1 MNQITLQNDGSII
14 ESNKIVPG
22 DSLMILGCQVELAP
36 GYTLRSFFRMFEKYA
51 LLAKLDAFVADCMQR
66 CQRCPE
72 THCTSDDIDHLEFYK
87 TVEMIGYPGEPRLEI
102 YHTLCGVRGSESLE
116 IKSFHLE
123 SLLDMPLKLGVLKHL
138 VFGDKVDIFEFDTV
152 FNLFEFIEGII
163 WELSFQGT
171 PKECA
176 L

>member
-1 MNQITLQNDGSII
+1 VNQITLLNDGSII

-22 DSLMILGCQVELAP
+22 DSLMILGCQVELEQ

-51 LLAKLDAFVADCMQR
+51 LLVKLDAFVADCRQR
-66 CQRCPE
+66 YLRCPKG
-72 THCTSDDIDHLEFYK
+72 HCTSDDIDHLQFYK
-87 TVEMIGYPGEPRLEI
+87 TVEMIGFPGEPRLEI
-102 YHTLCGVRGSESLE
+102 YNTLCGAHGGENLE

-123 SLLDMPLKLGVLKHL
+123 NLLDMPLKLGVLKHI
-138 VFGDKVDIFEFDTV
+138 VFGDKVDVFEFDTV
-152 FNLFEFIEGII
+152 FSLFEFIEGII

-176 L
+176 I

>member
-1 MNQITLQNDGSII
+1 MNQITLLNDGSII

-22 DSLMILGCQVELAP
+22 DSLMILGCQVELEQ

-51 LLAKLDAFVADCMQR
+51 LLVKLDAFVADCRQR
-66 CQRCPE
+66 YLRCPKG
-72 THCTSDDIDHLEFYK
+72 HCTSDDIDHLQFYK
-87 TVEMIGYPGEPRLEI
+87 TVEMIGFPGEPRLEI
-102 YHTLCGVRGSESLE
+102 YNTLCGARGGENLE

-123 SLLDMPLKLGVLKHL
+123 NLLDMPLKLGVLKHI
-138 VFGDKVDIFEFDTV
+138 VFGDKVDVFEFDTV
-152 FNLFEFIEGII
+152 FSLFEFIEGII

-176 L
+176 I

>member
-1 MNQITLQNDGSII
+1 
-14 ESNKIVPG
+14 
-22 DSLMILGCQVELAP
+22 
-36 GYTLRSFFRMFEKYA
+36 
-51 LLAKLDAFVADCMQR
+51 
-66 CQRCPE
+66 
-72 THCTSDDIDHLEFYK
+72 
-87 TVEMIGYPGEPRLEI
+87 MIGFPGEPRLEI
-102 YHTLCGVRGSESLE
+102 YHSLCGVRGAENLE

-123 SLLDMPLKLGVLKHL
+123 SLLDMPLKLGVLKHI
-138 VFGDKVDIFEFDTV
+138 VFGDKVDMFEFDTV